1 LYGGCTILKSVKI
14 TICRGYALEDFKSKL
29 KHQK

>member
-14 TICRGYALEDFKSKL
+14 TICRSFASEDFK
-29 KHQK
+29 